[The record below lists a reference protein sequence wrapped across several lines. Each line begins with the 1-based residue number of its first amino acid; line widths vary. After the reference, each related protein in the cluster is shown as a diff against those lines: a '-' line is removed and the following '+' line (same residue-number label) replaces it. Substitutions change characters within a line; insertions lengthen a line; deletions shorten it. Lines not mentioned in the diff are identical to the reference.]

1 MLNLK
6 DFWTNEASRGSKHF
20 ANELSSVKKKRIKQR
35 FQENLLDIVDLDNVK
50 TAIDWG
56 CGGGLLAKLLPSEI
70 NLHLLDISDECMERS
85 EAYIGKKCNYLP
97 ISDPQTFKAP
107 EESIDLLWCYA
118 VIHTMPS
125 LDYYRQIVSI
135 WEEIGPKRIAIQ
147 TKVNK
152 QDQIAEDYE
161 QDYLNALVLSKN
173 SLLEPFQNYAIE
185 YEKLERI
192 PASWNLT
199 HLILRR
205 KENGADD
212 QSSE

>member
-1 MLNLK
+1 MEEDRSADK
-6 DFWTNEASRGSKHF
+6 VEYRAIHMDKGPIDEESRT
-20 ANELSSVKKKRIKQR
+20 AMIAISSEEPV
-35 FQENLLDIVDLDNVK
+35 
-50 TAIDWG
+50 
-56 CGGGLLAKLLPSEI
+56 
-70 NLHLLDISDECMERS
+70 ERS
-85 EAYIGKKCNYLP
+85 FGMEVLEH
-97 ISDPQTFKAP
+97 S